1 MKKQIV
7 LPPVRDDKITSVHR
21 VDPSLT
27 ATAWGYLQ
35 IRVKVWV
42 WRRLLEVVVYNKN
55 GVNGDTI

>member
-7 LPPVRDDKITSVHR
+7 SPPVRDDKIISIHR

-27 ATAWGYLQ
+27 AMDWRNLQ
-35 IRVKVWV
+35 TRLNMGV
-42 WRRLLEVVVYNKN
+42 WRRLHKVVVYNKN